1 MTLTNFRKKHN
12 KLIGILGAVS
22 VIAIN
27 LGTAST
33 WRYNSQIKQS
43 YNQLVESAQTK
54 EEKAKY
60 MQMELSDT
68 DLNSNLPLLAF
79 DAACIAGMGAY
90 ALDRMFV
97 KK

>member
-1 MTLTNFRKKHN
+1 
-12 KLIGILGAVS
+12 
-22 VIAIN
+22 
-27 LGTAST
+27 
-33 WRYNSQIKQS
+33 
-43 YNQLVESAQTK
+43 
-54 EEKAKY
+54 
-60 MQMELSDT
+60 MELSDT